1 MRNSGAD
8 AVIEGC
14 GSNACEY
21 MTGGT
26 VVILGAVGDNFG
38 AGFTGGM
45 AFVYDP
51 AGEFE
56 LRVNPETL
64 SWQRVA
70 HPHWS
75 QRLRDLIG
83 IHVAETHSRY
93 AERLHHDW
101 ERSLVHF
108 WQVVPKDYAR
118 FLPVPLTLDTAEAK
132 RA

>member
-1 MRNSGAD
+1 
-8 AVIEGC
+8 
-14 GSNACEY
+14 

-56 LRVNPETL
+56 ARVNPETL
-64 SWQRVA
+64 TWQRVS
-70 HPHWS
+70 HPHWA
-75 QRLRDLIG
+75 QHLRDLIG
-83 IHVAETHSRY
+83 LHVTETHSRY

-101 ERSLVHF
+101 ERTLVHF
-108 WQVVPKDYAR
+108 WQIVPKDFVK
-118 FLPVPLTLDTAEAK
+118 FLPVALNEEATEAK